1 MFSLFDGVW
10 KINPDSI
17 VKQLKKSLLGDYA
30 EDLGQFVTDV
40 KADVVETVT
49 DWGQAFGLV
58 EDKKADLDLMVEQ
71 AQERMQPIIDKYRP
85 EPEELKTMEMTELNT
100 GDGLN
105 EQLYELEE
113 MEGKI
118 GTEFYSRAWKTP
130 WNC

>member
-58 EDKKADLDLMVEQ
+58 EDKKADLDLLAEQ
-71 AQERMQPIIDKYRP
+71 AQEAHKDILSDITDVRLPIDLARLQRYLSPPLPQLPQPHKAFP
-85 EPEELKTMEMTELNT
+85 AAPL
-100 GDGLN
+100 
-105 EQLYELEE
+105 
-113 MEGKI
+113 
-118 GTEFYSRAWKTP
+118 RALQFLW
-130 WNC
+130 

>member
-49 DWGQAFGLV
+49 DWGKAFGLA

-71 AQERMQPIIDKYRP
+71 AQERMQPI
-85 EPEELKTMEMTELNT
+85 TTST
-100 GDGLN
+100 GR
-105 EQLYELEE
+105 
-113 MEGKI
+113 I
-118 GTEFYSRAWKTP
+118 PRS
-130 WNC
+130 